1 VFEYFVFKNKKRDL
15 FYKYTSKVDELLIIG
30 KNSYSYFP
38 IKKMFKIRKPYE

>member
-15 FYKYTSKVDELLIIG
+15 FYKYTSKVDELSLRK

-38 IKKMFKIRKPYE
+38 IKKMLKIRKPYE